1 MAKHNLLIN
10 LKKPVHIYK
19 RNPASNI
26 FAAFELL
33 PHLKKDSPYCVD
45 RSCPKM
51 LGESLGHVAHFFF
64 SICNHTCPLPHRLV
78 STETGKCSQKPLRG
92 DVVGARLR
100 AVVESNSWSLF
111 SVGWCGAASCRLEAA
126 RWTGRPWKVGPEGST
141 GLSSSPAPF
150 QGPPSPCLS
159 HLLLTTIMVL
169 VVKLVIRNAISPIV
183 PSCPPFPARVTPT

>member
-1 MAKHNLLIN
+1 MGKLLFCVW
-10 LKKPVHIYK
+10 P
-19 RNPASNI
+19 PS
-26 FAAFELL
+26 FAAWYWAAQKCSLSL
-33 PHLKKDSPYCVD
+33 
-45 RSCPKM
+45 
-51 LGESLGHVAHFFF
+51 LGETLGHVAHFFF

-92 DVVGARLR
+92 DVVGVVGARLR

-159 HLLLTTIMVL
+159 HLLLSTIMVL

-183 PSCPPFPARVTPT
+183 PSCPPFPARVTPYLKIARSTSLVVS